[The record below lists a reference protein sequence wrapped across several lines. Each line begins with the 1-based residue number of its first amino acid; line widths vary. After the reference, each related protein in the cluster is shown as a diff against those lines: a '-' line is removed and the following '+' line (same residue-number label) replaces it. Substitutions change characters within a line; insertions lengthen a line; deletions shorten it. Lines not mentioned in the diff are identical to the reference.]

1 MDYDR
6 FAVLITFPDGYSGT
20 GFLVLQTLAQFVIA
34 YFGVLCLFLRMAK
47 ICVICS
53 QDCSNEPRFKDE
65 DGHYVCASCYE
76 TQDDTEATTTNF
88 TVGEKAAGIA
98 VLLIIIVI
106 CGSVIWRFYYE
117 DLGLYFAILVVA
129 LSLVAFANWFL
140 VFLHGRI
147 GTERM
152 HKISDIVMEVFGWI
166 MFFTTFFMGI
176 HGIWKGLSGHL
187 VDLLFYSIMLTL
199 GLSCLYDRLKTGYW
213 PEVSRGGS
221 GAIGGGCGSS
231 CGGGCGGGG

>member
-106 CGSVIWRFYYE
+106 CGSVIWRFRE
-117 DLGLYFAILVVA
+117 ALDLYFAIVA
-129 LSLVAFANWFL
+129 VGLSLFAFIKLCLEPLLETWFP
-140 VFLHGRI
+140 
-147 GTERM
+147 GTDTG
-152 HKISDIVMEVFGWI
+152 S
-166 MFFTTFFMGI
+166 
-176 HGIWKGLSGHL
+176 SG
-187 VDLLFYSIMLTL
+187 
-199 GLSCLYDRLKTGYW
+199 
-213 PEVSRGGS
+213 VSYGSSSGSSWGGS
-221 GAIGGGCGSS
+221 CGSS
-231 CGGGCGGGG
+231 CGGGGCGGGD